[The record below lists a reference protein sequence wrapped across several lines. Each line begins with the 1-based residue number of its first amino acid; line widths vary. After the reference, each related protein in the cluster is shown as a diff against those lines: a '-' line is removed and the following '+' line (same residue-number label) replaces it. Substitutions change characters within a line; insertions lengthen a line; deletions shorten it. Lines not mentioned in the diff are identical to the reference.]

1 MNTRKSELEI
11 KRAKA
16 LRANLKRRKK
26 PKRDT
31 PDALGQSEQGHKGE
45 HNTDKRQETSHND

>member
-11 KRAKA
+11 KRAQA